1 MRTNWIHLAIASG
14 ICAATNGLFAKLTTT
29 SLTSTISHALAKA
42 LGLGGAVQAV
52 EVAVRTAFF
61 GLNLV
66 FNGIVRPCCPC
77 LPD

>member
-29 SLTSTISHALAKA
+29 SLTSTISHALAEA
-42 LGLGGAVQAV
+42 LGLDGAAKAV
-52 EVAVRTAFF
+52 EVAVRAVFF

-66 FNGIVRPCCPC
+66 FNGIVRSCCPC
-77 LPD
+77 PPD